1 LRWRVNK
8 LFFRDPGEGWLFYP
22 SPGIYK
28 KYRGEIMELLN
39 TLYNL
44 MGLVFVL
51 GTMISMGLNL
61 TIKQITKPLRDV
73 RFVVMALLANFVIP
87 PILALVLIRVF
98 SLDDSLA
105 VGLLLVSLA
114 AGAPSLPKTAQ
125 FAKEDTAAATGL
137 MVLLVVV
144 TIFILPIALPLLI
157 TGISVTFWDI
167 ASGLVYLILI
177 PLAVSLF
184 VRARWPEL
192 AASAL
197 PSFTQASNLSLLILL
212 VLMVVLNFSDVVG
225 LLGSGGLF
233 ASLILVI
240 LTVVGGYLLGR
251 LGKSGSWLQGLGAGQ
266 RNIAAAMV
274 VATMNFGNDE
284 VVMVVVYSLIIMLI
298 LIPLALEL
306 GKQAKAAE
314 GEGEIDTDSHLASN

>member
-1 LRWRVNK
+1 MD
-8 LFFRDPGEGWLFYP
+8 F
-22 SPGIYK
+22 
-28 KYRGEIMELLN
+28 LN

-51 GTMISMGLNL
+51 GTIISMGLSL
-61 TIKQITKPLRDV
+61 TMTQITGPLRNG
-73 RFVVMALLANFVIP
+73 RFVIIALIANFIIP
-87 PILALVLIRVF
+87 PILALVLIQLF

-114 AGAPSLPKTAQ
+114 AGAPGLPKTAV
-125 FAKEDTAAATGL
+125 FAKVDTAVATSL
-137 MVLLVVV
+137 MVLLVLA
-144 TIFILPIALPLLI
+144 TIVILPIALPLLLS
-157 TGISVTFWDI
+157 GISVTFWDI

-177 PLAVSLF
+177 PLAISLF
-184 VRARWPEL
+184 VRARYPD
-192 AASAL
+192 AAESAQPL
-197 PSFTQASNLSLLILL
+197 FAQASNLSLLVLM

-225 LLGSGGLF
+225 LLGSGGLI

-240 LTVVGGYLLGR
+240 LTTGGGYLLGKI
-251 LGKSGSWLQGLGAGQ
+251 GKADDWVQGLGAGQ

-284 VVMVVVYSLIIMLI
+284 VVMVVVYSLIVLVV

-306 GKQAKAAE
+306 GKRR
-314 GEGEIDTDSHLASN
+314 TSNPNMANT

>member
-1 LRWRVNK
+1 
-8 LFFRDPGEGWLFYP
+8 
-22 SPGIYK
+22 
-28 KYRGEIMELLN
+28 MELLN

-51 GTMISMGLNL
+51 GTIISMGLSL
-61 TIKQITKPLRDV
+61 TMKQITGPLRNA
-73 RFVVMALLANFVIP
+73 RFVIVALLANFIIP
-87 PILALVLIRVF
+87 PIAALLLIRVF
-98 SLDDSLA
+98 SLDEPLA

-114 AGAPSLPKTAQ
+114 AGAPALPKTAV
-125 FAKEDTAAATGL
+125 FAKVDVAAATGL

-144 TIFILPIALPLLI
+144 TIIVLPIALPLLL
-157 TGISVTFWDI
+157 TGITVTFWDI

-184 VRARWPEL
+184 VRARYAEQ
-192 AASAL
+192 AAQFL
-197 PSFTQASNLSLLILL
+197 PFFAQASNLSLLILL
-212 VLMVVLNFSDVVG
+212 VLMVVLNFSNVVG
-225 LLGSGGLF
+225 LLGSGGLL

-240 LTVVGGYLLGR
+240 LTTAGGYLLGR
-251 LGKSGSWLQGLGAGQ
+251 LGKAESWIQGLGAGQ

-284 VVMVVVYSLIIMLI
+284 VVMVVVYSLIGMVL

-306 GKQAKAAE
+306 GKRRAKAAGAE
-314 GEGEIDTDSHLASN
+314 AAPILD

>member
-1 LRWRVNK
+1 
-8 LFFRDPGEGWLFYP
+8 
-22 SPGIYK
+22 
-28 KYRGEIMELLN
+28 MELLN

-51 GTMISMGLNL
+51 GTIISMGLSL
-61 TIKQITKPLRDV
+61 TIKQITGPLRDA
-73 RFVVMALLANFVIP
+73 RFVIIALLANFVVP
-87 PILALVLIRVF
+87 PILAFILIQIF
-98 SLDDSLA
+98 SLDESLA
-105 VGLLLVSLA
+105 VGLMLVSLA
-114 AGAPSLPKTAQ
+114 AGAPALPKTAV
-125 FAKEDTAAATGL
+125 FAKVDTAAATGL

-144 TIFILPIALPLLI
+144 TIIVMPIALPLLL

-167 ASGLVYLILI
+167 AAGLVYLILI
-177 PLAVSLF
+177 PLAISLF
-184 VRARWPEL
+184 VRARYPEA

-197 PSFTQASNLSLLILL
+197 PHFAQASNLSLLILL

-225 LLGSGGLF
+225 LLGSGGLL

-240 LTVVGGYLLGR
+240 LTVVGGYLLGS
-251 LGKSGSWLQGLGAGQ
+251 LGKAGSWLQALGAGQ

-284 VVMVVVYSLIIMLI
+284 VVMVVVYSLIVMVV

-306 GKQAKAAE
+306 GKRAKAAGA
-314 GEGEIDTDSHLASN
+314 GEEPDTATVSA

>member
-1 LRWRVNK
+1 
-8 LFFRDPGEGWLFYP
+8 
-22 SPGIYK
+22 
-28 KYRGEIMELLN
+28 MELLN

-51 GTMISMGLNL
+51 GTIASMGLSL
-61 TIKQITKPLRDV
+61 TIAQITGPLRNV
-73 RFVVMALLANFVIP
+73 RFVVIAMLANFVVP
-87 PILALVLIRVF
+87 PILALILIRLF
-98 SLDDSLA
+98 SLDEPLA

-114 AGAPSLPKTAQ
+114 AGAPALPKTAV
-125 FAKEDTAAATGL
+125 FAKVDTAAATGL
-137 MVLLVVV
+137 MVLLVVA
-144 TIFILPIALPLLI
+144 TIVVLPIALPLLL

-167 ASGLVYLILI
+167 AAGLVYLILI

-184 VRARWPEL
+184 VRARWPDA

-197 PSFTQASNLSLLILL
+197 PFFSQASNLSLLILL

-225 LLGSGGLF
+225 LLGSGGLL

-240 LTVVGGYLLGR
+240 LTTAGGYLLGK
-251 LGKSGSWLQGLGAGQ
+251 LGKAGDWLQALGAGQ

-284 VVMVVVYSLIIMLI
+284 VVMVVVYSLIVMVV

-306 GKQAKAAE
+306 GKRANTAEAEEADAA
-314 GEGEIDTDSHLASN
+314 TASA

>member
-1 LRWRVNK
+1 
-8 LFFRDPGEGWLFYP
+8 
-22 SPGIYK
+22 
-28 KYRGEIMELLN
+28 MELLN

-51 GTMISMGLNL
+51 GTIASMGLSL
-61 TIKQITKPLRDV
+61 TMKQITGPLRNV
-73 RFVVMALLANFVIP
+73 RFVVIALLANFVVP
-87 PILALVLIRVF
+87 PILALILIRVF
-98 SLDDSLA
+98 NLDEPLA

-114 AGAPSLPKTAQ
+114 AGAPALPKTAV
-125 FAKEDTAAATGL
+125 FAKVDTAAATAL
-137 MVLLVVV
+137 MVLLVVA
-144 TIFILPIALPLLI
+144 TIVVLPIALPLLL

-167 ASGLVYLILI
+167 AAGLVYLILI

-184 VRARWPEL
+184 VRARYPDV

-197 PSFTQASNLSLLILL
+197 PFFSQASNLSLLILL
-212 VLMVVLNFSDVVG
+212 VLMVVLNFSNVVS
-225 LLGSGGLF
+225 LIGSGGLL

-240 LTVVGGYLLGR
+240 LTTAGGYLLGK
-251 LGKSGSWLQGLGAGQ
+251 LGKTDGWLQALGAGQ

-284 VVMVVVYSLIIMLI
+284 VVMVVVYSLIVMVV

-306 GKQAKAAE
+306 GKRGAKKA
-314 GEGEIDTDSHLASN
+314 